1 MHCKSSA
8 QSKILGTA
16 VHEPL
21 SNLVRKI
28 FSLLYQDFC
37 CGGNVIMKYIYP
49 SSDYRAIT
57 NIGYT
62 LVAAGIN
69 VAVIV
74 AIDGFSAILNTAFSS
89 VNPLLESACGRFC

>member
-1 MHCKSSA
+1 MHCESSA
-8 QSKILGTA
+8 QSKILGAA
-16 VHEPL
+16 VHKPL
-21 SNLVRKI
+21 SNLFRKI
-28 FSLLYQDFC
+28 FILLYQNFC
-37 CGGNVIMKYIYP
+37 CGGNVIMKYIYTR
-49 SSDYRAIT
+49 SDYRAIT

-69 VAVIV
+69 VTVIV